1 MTISTLWNDII
12 RAFVRFDEKIG
23 DFFLITLIS
32 VSVVSD
38 IDEEDE
44 PSSKK
49 PKVEEDKD
57 A

>member
-1 MTISTLWNDII
+1 MTISTLQII
-12 RAFVRFDEKIG
+12 CAFWMKKI
-23 DFFLITLIS
+23 IIILIS
-32 VSVVSD
+32 VSFVSD

>member
-1 MTISTLWNDII
+1 M
-12 RAFVRFDEKIG
+12 RFDNKDELFII
-23 DFFLITLIS
+23 ITLIS
-32 VSVVSD
+32 VFVVSD

>member
-1 MTISTLWNDII
+1 M
-12 RAFVRFDEKIG
+12 RFDEKIG
-23 DFFLITLIS
+23 DFFIITLIS
-32 VSVVSD
+32 VSVLSD